1 MKHAL
6 FVLAE
11 KLYTEWWTT
20 AVGVPCWENLHQ
32 RQKDAW
38 VNIAAVAAAEVRKI
52 PIPMRL
58 PCEKCGVL
66 HIDEGRFA
74 TEAHE
79 THVCQGCGLAW
90 KPARVPTVGVAFLP
104 GYKNEAPTPKT
115 DASAEAN
122 KIEQAAREA
131 DDVLP
136 GLGRLVREGVLV
148 PDPTLPDA
156 AKNKASPTA
165 APTPYCGACGGR
177 NNMGYHTCNP
187 AAAGN
192 EVRNSTLDTWTLE
205 TSAQLS
211 ALIRLLVQNKVIDP
225 KELEKA
231 LGGQP

>member
-11 KLYTEWWTT
+11 KLYIKWWTT
-20 AVGVPCWENLHQ
+20 TDGVPCWENLHQ

-38 VNIAAVAAAEVRKI
+38 ADIAAVAAAEIRKI

-58 PCEKCGVL
+58 PCEKCGAL

-74 TEAHE
+74 TEPHE
-79 THVCQGCGLAW
+79 THVCQSCGLTW

-104 GYKNEAPTPKT
+104 GYKNEASTPKSDT
-115 DASAEAN
+115 SAEAN

-131 DDVLP
+131 DDALP

-148 PDPTLPDA
+148 PD
-156 AKNKASPTA
+156 SE
-165 APTPYCGACGGR
+165 
-177 NNMGYHTCNP
+177 
-187 AAAGN
+187 GN
-192 EVRNSTLDTWTLE
+192 EVRNSTLDTKWTLE
-205 TSAQLS
+205 MSAQLS
-211 ALIRLLVQNKVIDP
+211 ALIRLLVQSKVIDP

-231 LGGQP
+231 LGG